1 MRFNKIHTY
10 QQWGVMMNSTWL
22 VVADNSRARFFSMES
37 RTSPIVEVKSI
48 VHTEARLHEQDMTS
62 DLPGRGNG
70 KGGAGGHAYQDEVS
84 PKEQENINF
93 ARNISNELD
102 TARKNNE
109 FKQFVLVAAPE
120 FLGNLRNQF
129 NAQTQKLVSFE
140 LAKNLSHLNAA
151 DIRKHLPERLPS
163 L

>member
-1 MRFNKIHTY
+1 MKP
-10 QQWGVMMNSTWL
+10 TWL
-22 VVADNSRARFFSMES
+22 VVADNSKARIFSVES
-37 RTSPIVEVKSI
+37 RMGPIEEIESI

-70 KGGAGGHAYQDEVS
+70 NGVGGHAYQDEVS

-93 ARNISNELD
+93 AKKIANELD
-102 TARKNNE
+102 TARKENK

-120 FLGNLRNQF
+120 FLGKLRTEF
-129 NAQTQKLVSFE
+129 TAQTQKLACYE
-140 LAKNLSHLNAA
+140 LAKNLSHLNAKE
-151 DIRKHLPERLPS
+151 IRAHLPERLPS